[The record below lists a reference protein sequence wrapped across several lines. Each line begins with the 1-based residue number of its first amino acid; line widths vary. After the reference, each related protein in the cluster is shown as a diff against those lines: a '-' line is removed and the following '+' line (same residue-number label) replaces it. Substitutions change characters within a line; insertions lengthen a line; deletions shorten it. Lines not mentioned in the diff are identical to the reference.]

1 MDEVKMVYDFLML
14 ENPITDEMNTYPCK
28 YMNDL
33 IPKFINTKINGFISH
48 GQYGIIFSSEY
59 ENNESVIKLMTD
71 PQNTLL
77 SVQKE
82 FEIGKEFNSV
92 GVGPEMYNYGYKI
105 VEDSILLHFIS
116 MSMID
121 SQYPMKAYFQNEER
135 TEYEISNLMGKL
147 FDILDVL
154 RDSNLVHGDL
164 HLNNV
169 ILFENKDITL
179 VDFGLSIKCKTF
191 YVIDA
196 IRIITSNHLEV
207 PNPNRDIIDRI
218 ARQKTKQIFNVSF
231 PEFTTVG
238 TNEIDHK
245 TAENLREKE
254 DKNMILAMK

>member
-14 ENPITDEMNTYPCK
+14 GETITEEKNEYPCK

-33 IPKFINTKINGFISH
+33 IPKFIDNKINGFISH

-71 PQNTLL
+71 PQNTFL

-82 FEIGKEFNSV
+82 FEIGKEFNDV
-92 GVGPEMYNYGYKI
+92 GIGPEFYNYGYKI
-105 VEDSILLHFIS
+105 IEDSIILHFIS

-121 SQYPMKAYFQNEER
+121 AQYPIKAYFQNEER
-135 TEYEISNLMGKL
+135 SEYEISYLVGKM
-147 FDILDVL
+147 FDILEVL

-231 PEFTTVG
+231 PEFKTLG
-238 TNEIDHK
+238 TDKIDQK
-245 TAENLREKE
+245 TADLLRNKE
-254 DKNMILAMK
+254 DKNMILSMK